1 MLEKDIKTRLGRT
14 TILVGIIFL
23 IFGLTDLYEFHVG
36 LLFAIILWIISIL
49 IFRNYIWLN
58 MSKEKYTFWVVL
70 SIIIIIV
77 LLVLGLI
84 MYY

>member
-49 IFRNYIWLN
+49 IFRNYI
-58 MSKEKYTFWVVL
+58 
-70 SIIIIIV
+70 
-77 LLVLGLI
+77 
-84 MYY
+84 